1 MSQVKETDK
10 QAGSSLFLLLSNSKE
25 VLLHKVYR
33 LQRKLKLGVHIALV
47 GYYAVGSVLLA
58 SSSVLGLAL

>member
-25 VLLHKVYR
+25 VLHKVYR